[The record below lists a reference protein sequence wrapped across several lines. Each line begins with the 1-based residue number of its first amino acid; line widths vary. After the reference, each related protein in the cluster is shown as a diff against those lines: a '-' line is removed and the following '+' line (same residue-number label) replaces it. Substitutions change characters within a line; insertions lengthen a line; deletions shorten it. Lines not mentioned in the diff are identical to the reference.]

1 MSVSSRDRLY
11 NLLPALYRQ
20 LDERQGQ
27 PLRALMA
34 VLESEFRLLE
44 ADIAAMY
51 DDWFIETCDLWVV
64 PYIADLL
71 GLRNLKDVY
80 QIPSQRRLVANS
92 IAYRRRKG
100 TLAVIEKVVR
110 DATGWYARSVEYA
123 HLISYTQH
131 MERVQLENGRT
142 VDVHHLHGAS
152 LADAALESLAHTLDV
167 DNSDQG
173 EFNGASI
180 GLYLYRL
187 RSYPIRR
194 SFAHP
199 IAGHPG
205 CYTFDPLGQYIPL
218 FNQPRP
224 VVHISQRAQP
234 VNLPL
239 PILQADLAADLQ
251 EYRALYGSFPIN
263 NQPAESR
270 YYGPDRSLYIKLSS
284 RSPVIKPSSVVS
296 MDLSEWP
303 AESSLPGELVAAV
316 DVERGRIAFID
327 QSQLPEPVDV
337 HDKARTFRLRNW
349 PRYVIV
355 NYNYGFS
362 SELGGG
368 PYHRE
373 FQLPYPAESCFQIN
387 VAKGTV
393 SPDDA
398 ATGNDLGNGDAN
410 LPGCVPTL
418 QDALAIW
425 ERQKNPRAVIRILD
439 NGVYD
444 ERLEIKLPKGT
455 QLSIVADT
463 SVRPIIG
470 KSEKPIIVYPDESI
484 KANNGIQDDRRLH
497 LNGLFLHGGLQIDS
511 QEQKE
516 TTGKLI
522 VTIEH
527 CTLAKSE
534 DSGLKLAPVQSEQAV
549 RGLEL
554 NIERS
559 ILGPLYLPATTA
571 NVRVRYSIVDNGTG
585 YAIATD
591 PKDPQPGPAVNLE
604 RVTIFGQ
611 VYARKVVASEV
622 IFCDPLRTSEKGSQ
636 IHHSFVPQG
645 SIIPKDEVHPSISRD
660 ITRPHFTST
669 HYGDPAYAQLS
680 LYCPRQI
687 REGTVDGS
695 EMGAFHDLYQVL
707 AEEKLREMLEEYLPV
722 GLHAS
727 IHYVT

>member
-1 MSVSSRDRLY
+1 MSVSSRDHLY

-71 GLRNLKDVY
+71 GLHNLQDVY
-80 QIPSQRRLVANS
+80 HIPSQRRLVANS

-100 TLAVIEKVVR
+100 TLAVLEKVAR

-131 MERVQLENGRT
+131 MARVQLENGRT

-152 LADAALESLAHTLDV
+152 LADEALESLAHTLDV

-173 EFNGASI
+173 EYNGASI

-187 RSYPIRR
+187 RSYPIQR

-205 CYTFDPLGQYIPL
+205 CYTFGPLGQDMPL

-239 PILQADLAADLQ
+239 PIRRADLAADLQ
-251 EYRALYGSFPIN
+251 EYRALYGSFPVN

-270 YYGPDRSLYIKLSS
+270 YYGPDRSLHIKLSS

-316 DVERGRIAFID
+316 DVERGRIAFIN
-327 QSQLPEPVDV
+327 QTQLPEPVDV
-337 HDKARTFRLRNW
+337 QHKARTFRMRNW

-362 SELGGG
+362 SGLGGG
-368 PYHRE
+368 PYQRE
-373 FQLPYPAESCFQIN
+373 LRLPYPDESCFQIN
-387 VAKGTV
+387 VARGTV
-393 SPDDA
+393 KPDDA
-398 ATGNDLGNGDAN
+398 VTGDNQGNGEAN

-425 ERQKNPRAVIRILD
+425 ENQNNPRAVICILD

-444 ERLEIKLPKGT
+444 EKLEIKLPKGA

-463 SVRPIIG
+463 GVRPIIG
-470 KSEKPIIVYPDESI
+470 KSEKPVIVCPDEST
-484 KANNGIQDDRRLH
+484 KSKDGVQDGRRLH
-497 LNGLFLHGGLQIDS
+497 LNGLFLHGGLRIGS

-516 TTGKLI
+516 MTGKLI

-534 DSGLKLAPVQSEQAV
+534 DNGLKLAPVQSEQAV
-549 RGLEL
+549 QGLEL
-554 NIERS
+554 NIDHS
-559 ILGPLYLPATTA
+559 ILGPLYLPPDTEKL
-571 NVRVRYSIVDNGTG
+571 RLSYSIVDNGNG

-611 VYARKVVASEV
+611 VYARKVIASEV
-622 IFCDPLRTSEKGSQ
+622 IFCDLLKTSEKGSRIQ
-636 IHHSFVPQG
+636 HSYVPQG
-645 SIIPKDEVHPSISRD
+645 SIIPKDEVRSSISRD
-660 ITRPHFTST
+660 ITPPHFTST
-669 HYGDPAYAQLS
+669 HYGDPSYAQLS

-687 REGTVDGS
+687 RGGAVDGS

-707 AEEKLREMLEEYLPV
+707 AEENLREMLEEYLPV